1 MQPNIH
7 LNSPVSGPREKAAF
21 FGTQS
26 STNSGETA
34 VSCLIFFY
42 LKKKEAINFNF
53 NSNLLSIKKKTV
65 CML

>member
-34 VSCLIFFY
+34 VSCLIFF
-42 LKKKEAINFNF
+42 LIKKKAINFNQ
-53 NSNLLSIKKKTV
+53 NPLSIKKKTV